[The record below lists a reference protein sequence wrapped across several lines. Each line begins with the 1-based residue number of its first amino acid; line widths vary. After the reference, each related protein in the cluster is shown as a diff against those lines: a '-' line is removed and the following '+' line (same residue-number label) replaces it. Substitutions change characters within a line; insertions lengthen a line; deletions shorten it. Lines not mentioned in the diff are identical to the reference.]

1 MEWAVG
7 KHRKQRRLHLAGRI
21 EWPFTSLHHFRVL
34 NGGGRRPKTFEKL
47 INDRTSSSLRS
58 RCSLSQRN
66 HLKLRS
72 ISFLHLRRV
81 FLLFF
86 ASLSPSLP
94 RSLSKAVDGNISFR
108 LRDLEGRWSGGPSS
122 SLHDPAANRSRSSH
136 ISGN

>member
-1 MEWAVG
+1 MG

-47 INDRTSSSLRS
+47 INDRTSSSALVVL
-58 RCSLSQRN
+58 SLSAKS
-66 HLKLRS
+66 LKVKINFFSSSSSCFPAFLR
-72 ISFLHLRRV
+72 
-81 FLLFF
+81 
-86 ASLSPSLP
+86 LP